1 MSANIGLCGKATSR
15 HTGPHCVA
23 AEPSLPAFTTRWART
38 KNDPMSKHILPAF
51 LLLGL
56 SAGSAPAAELGLAA
70 PLSGTADL
78 LGEQM
83 RAGAAAAIEAA
94 SADAALD
101 VRDTACTAEGGAAAA
116 RHFVEAK
123 VLAVTGFLCVEA
135 IEAAMPILAAA
146 GIPVI
151 TTGVRVDSLTDRR
164 EKTGWPVFRLA
175 PRTDEELAAVS
186 QILTDRWRTELFAV
200 TDDGTI
206 YGRELA
212 EGFRLAAEQSG
223 LKPVFTDTFRPQ
235 LENQIAL
242 AGRLRKAGATHVF
255 AGGDRADVAILGR
268 DAAELGYEL
277 VIAGGEAL
285 RAARDEVDLVP
296 GTLMIGLPD
305 WAETA
310 DGEVVARV
318 RAGGVEPEGYF
329 LPSYAAVQIALA
341 AAAEGSDATTA
352 EALAAGTF
360 STVLGEV
367 RFDQKGDW
375 AGNPY
380 RLFSY
385 DGNDFVPV
393 E

>member
-1 MSANIGLCGKATSR
+1 
-15 HTGPHCVA
+15 
-23 AEPSLPAFTTRWART
+23 
-38 KNDPMSKHILPAF
+38 MSKHILPA
-51 LLLGL
+51 LLLIGL
-56 SAGSAPAAELGLAA
+56 ATGSASAETLGLAA
-70 PLSGTADL
+70 PLSDTAAV

-94 SADAALD
+94 GGDNELD
-101 VRDTACTAEGGAAAA
+101 VRDTECTAEGGTAAA
-116 RHFVEAK
+116 RHFVEAR
-123 VLAVTGFLCVEA
+123 VVAVTGFLCVEA
-135 IEAAMPILAAA
+135 IEAAMPILAEA

-151 TTGVRVDSLTDRR
+151 TTGVRVDSLTERK

-186 QILTDRWRTELFAV
+186 RILTDRWRDELFAV
-200 TDDGTI
+200 IDDGTI

-255 AGGDRADVAILGR
+255 AGGDRADIAILGR
-268 DAAELGYEL
+268 DAAELGYDL
-277 VIAGGEAL
+277 VIAGGEAM

-305 WAETA
+305 WADTA
-310 DGEVVARV
+310 DAQVVAKL
-318 RAGGVEPEGYF
+318 RAAGVEPEGYVM
-329 LPSYAAVQIALA
+329 PTYAAVEIVLA
-341 AAAEGSDATTA
+341 AMSTAEKSDATIA
-352 EALAAGTF
+352 ESLGAGSF
-360 STVLGEV
+360 STALGDV
-367 RFDQKGDW
+367 RFDAKGDW
-375 AGNPY
+375 TGSPY

-385 DGNDFVPV
+385 DGNEFVPV